1 MGIVTIIATINA
13 KENKKDFVKEELIKL
28 IKPTLEE
35 KGCIEYKFYQDTQN
49 LNYFKS
55 YEKWE
60 TEEDVKNH
68 LQSKH
73 IKQYF
78 INTQN
83 SVEEFYIQDLVEI
96 I

>member
-1 MGIVTIIATINA
+1 MSIVTIIATINA
-13 KENKKDFVKEELIKL
+13 KESKTKYVKDELIKL
-28 IKPTLEE
+28 ISPTLKE

-55 YEKWE
+55 YEKWQ

-73 IKQYF
+73 IKEYF
-78 INTQN
+78 ENTKN
-83 SVEEFYIQDLVEI
+83 AVEEFYIQDLKEI
-96 I
+96 